1 MTTPD
6 TQAVASIRSVVTPA
20 LTARALADG
29 DGERLPQMFAT
40 PFMIA
45 FMERACAQL
54 LAPLLQPGELSVGAR
69 IEVAHLAPTAIG
81 SAVVCS
87 ARFVEAQGP
96 LYWFEVWAEDDKRR
110 IGKGRIARAIVVEA
124 DLTARAAA

>member
-1 MTTPD
+1 MNSPD
-6 TQAVASIRSVVTPA
+6 IATIASIRSLVTPG

-29 DGERLPQMFAT
+29 EAELLPRMFAT

-54 LAPLLQPGELSVGAR
+54 LAPLLKPGELSVGAR

-87 ARFVEAQGP
+87 ARFVETQGP
-96 LYWFEVWAEDDKRR
+96 LYWFDVWADDDRRR
-110 IGKGRIARAIVVEA
+110 IGKGRIARAIVAEA
-124 DLTARAAA
+124 ELTARAGA

>member
-1 MTTPD
+1 MNSPD
-6 TQAVASIRSVVTPA
+6 IATIASIRSVVTPG

-29 DGERLPQMFAT
+29 EAELLPSMFAT

-54 LAPLLQPGELSVGAR
+54 LAPLLKPGELSVGAR

-87 ARFVEAQGP
+87 ARFVETQGP
-96 LYWFEVWAEDDKRR
+96 LYWFDVWADDDRRR
-110 IGKGRIARAIVVEA
+110 IGKGRIARAIVAETE
-124 DLTARAAA
+124 LTARAGA